1 MSVHIRVATIED
13 VTGIQQIAKKS
24 WAKAY
29 ENLIPNSVQKK
40 YLNEYYSKEQLCKK
54 LEMTHFFV
62 AETEMGIVGFANLF
76 QSKRENDLSAIY
88 LLPECQRK
96 GVGNALLKTVLDQ
109 LQSGDELVVYLE
121 KGNEQ
126 AEMFYK
132 KNGFTYLEEFQESIF
147 NHTFNTVK
155 MSITK

>member
-1 MSVHIRVATIED
+1 MSVHIRVAKKED
-13 VTGIQQIAKKS
+13 VTAIQQIAKKS

-29 ENLIPNSVQKK
+29 ENLIPNFVQKE
-40 YLNEYYSKEQLCKK
+40 YLDEYYSMEQLYRK
-54 LEMTHFFV
+54 LEMTNFFV
-62 AETEMGIVGFANLF
+62 AEAEIGIVGFANLF
-76 QSKRENDLSAIY
+76 QSKKENDLSAIY

-96 GVGNALLKTVLDQ
+96 GVGNALLKTVLEQ
-109 LQSGDELVVYLE
+109 LQEGDELVVYLE

-126 AEMFYK
+126 AETFYR

-155 MSITK
+155 MSLTK